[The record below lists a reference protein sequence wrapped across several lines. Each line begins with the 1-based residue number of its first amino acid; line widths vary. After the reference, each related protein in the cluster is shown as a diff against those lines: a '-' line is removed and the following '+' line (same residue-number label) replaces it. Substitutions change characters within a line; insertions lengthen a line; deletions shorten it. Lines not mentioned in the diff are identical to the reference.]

1 MLDGDDLLYTLISR
15 NSINQQSKSYRGI
28 VGTLMTNKSLE
39 LFLKNEGIEFF
50 RSDVGDKYVL
60 RALRE
65 KNWILGGEPSG
76 HIICLDH
83 ATTGDAIVAS
93 LKLLDS
99 LKELDFD
106 ISKALENFIKLPQE
120 LISFELN
127 EPTRILMNSAVKS
140 EISKLENKLGEDG
153 RVLIRPSGTENLLR
167 VMIEASTKELA
178 SNLARELS
186 DFIRK
191 AA

>member
-1 MLDGDDLLYTLISR
+1 MRSCPLFSR
-15 NSINQQSKSYRGI
+15 Y
-28 VGTLMTNKSLE
+28 
-39 LFLKNEGIEFF
+39 LF
-50 RSDVGDKYVL
+50 VY
-60 RALRE
+60 
-65 KNWILGGEPSG
+65 
-76 HIICLDH
+76 
-83 ATTGDAIVAS
+83 
-93 LKLLDS
+93 
-99 LKELDFD
+99 FD
-106 ISKALENFIKLPQE
+106 INNAIYNNLKKLHGLENFIKLPQE

-140 EISKLENKLGEDG
+140 EISKLENKLGEEG

>member
-1 MLDGDDLLYTLISR
+1 
-15 NSINQQSKSYRGI
+15 
-28 VGTLMTNKSLE
+28 MTSS
-39 LFLKNEGIEFF
+39 F
-50 RSDVGDKYVL
+50 
-60 RALRE
+60 
-65 KNWILGGEPSG
+65 
-76 HIICLDH
+76 
-83 ATTGDAIVAS
+83 
-93 LKLLDS
+93 
-99 LKELDFD
+99 
-106 ISKALENFIKLPQE
+106 LENFIKLPQE

-140 EISKLENKLGEDG
+140 EISKLENKLGEEG
-153 RVLIRPSGTENLLR
+153 RVLIRPSGTENMLR

>member
-1 MLDGDDLLYTLISR
+1 M
-15 NSINQQSKSYRGI
+15 
-28 VGTLMTNKSLE
+28 
-39 LFLKNEGIEFF
+39 KNM
-50 RSDVGDKYVL
+50 
-60 RALRE
+60 ALRE

-83 ATTGDAIVAS
+83 TTTGDALIAS

-140 EISKLENKLGEDG
+140 EISKLENKLGEEG

>member
-1 MLDGDDLLYTLISR
+1 M
-15 NSINQQSKSYRGI
+15 GI
-28 VGTLMTNKSLE
+28 
-39 LFLKNEGIEFF
+39 
-50 RSDVGDKYVL
+50 
-60 RALRE
+60 
-65 KNWILGGEPSG
+65 
-76 HIICLDH
+76 
-83 ATTGDAIVAS
+83 
-93 LKLLDS
+93 
-99 LKELDFD
+99 
-106 ISKALENFIKLPQE
+106 LENFIKLPQE

-127 EPTRILMNSAVKS
+127 EPARILMNSAVKS
-140 EISKLENKLGEDG
+140 EISKLENKLGEEG

>member
-1 MLDGDDLLYTLISR
+1 
-15 NSINQQSKSYRGI
+15 
-28 VGTLMTNKSLE
+28 MTNKSLE
-39 LFLKNEGIEFF
+39 LFLMNEGIEFF

-76 HIICLDH
+76 HIICLDQT
-83 ATTGDAIVAS
+83 TTGDALVAS

-140 EISKLENKLGEDG
+140 EISKLENKLGEEG

>member
-39 LFLKNEGIEFF
+39 LFLMNEGIEFF

-83 ATTGDAIVAS
+83 TTTGDALVAS

-140 EISKLENKLGEDG
+140 EISKLENKLGEEG

>member
-1 MLDGDDLLYTLISR
+1 MCIRDST
-15 NSINQQSKSYRGI
+15 
-28 VGTLMTNKSLE
+28 
-39 LFLKNEGIEFF
+39 
-50 RSDVGDKYVL
+50 
-60 RALRE
+60 
-65 KNWILGGEPSG
+65 
-76 HIICLDH
+76 
-83 ATTGDAIVAS
+83 TTGDAIVAS

-140 EISKLENKLGEDG
+140 EISKLENKLGEEG

>member
-39 LFLKNEGIEFF
+39 LFLMNEGIEFF

-83 ATTGDAIVAS
+83 TTTGDALIAS

-127 EPTRILMNSAVKS
+127 EPARILMNSAVKS
-140 EISKLENKLGEDG
+140 EISKLENKLGEEG
-153 RVLIRPSGTENLLR
+153 RVLIRRSGTENLLR

-178 SNLARELS
+178 FNLARELS

>member
-1 MLDGDDLLYTLISR
+1 
-15 NSINQQSKSYRGI
+15 
-28 VGTLMTNKSLE
+28 
-39 LFLKNEGIEFF
+39 
-50 RSDVGDKYVL
+50 
-60 RALRE
+60 
-65 KNWILGGEPSG
+65 
-76 HIICLDH
+76 
-83 ATTGDAIVAS
+83 
-93 LKLLDS
+93 
-99 LKELDFD
+99 
-106 ISKALENFIKLPQE
+106 
-120 LISFELN
+120 
-127 EPTRILMNSAVKS
+127 MNSAVKS